1 MLATRLSTI
10 LAEKGNAVYTVAS
23 GATVLEAV
31 REMNEKGIGALLVV
45 DGNAPVGIF
54 TERDVLR
61 RIVDS
66 GVDARTTRVTDVMT
80 RDLHV
85 VNSETTIEE
94 AMTVMTH
101 RRFRHL
107 PVVDGAT
114 LIGLVSIGDLTRWMV
129 RTQEHEIQHLTNY
142 IQGGPPA

>member
-142 IQGGPPA
+142 IQGGPPG